1 MSCPEARLQV
11 HRSLL
16 LETRGFAAAGP
27 RRARTAHTFR
37 LPHLPPPAAS
47 HPDHQAA
54 LAASMNAYYLLYAGA
69 LVFMMQAGFAMLCAG
84 SLRMKNIK
92 VRVLRQRARGPAARS
107 DRRSESGCWGWS
119 TPSPKPPARARTA
132 SEFRP
137 LLRTPKGAPKAR
149 RRHLHRRRPTQPGPS
164 PP

>member
-1 MSCPEARLQV
+1 MSCRSSRLQV

-37 LPHLPPPAAS
+37 LPHLPPPATS
-47 HPDHQAA
+47 HPDHQDA

-92 VRVLRQRARGPAARS
+92 VRVLRQRARRK
-107 DRRSESGCWGWS
+107 RR
-119 TPSPKPPARARTA
+119 A
-132 SEFRP
+132 FRP
-137 LLRTPKGAPKAR
+137 PIRVGLLGLVDAIPQAAGTGA
-149 RRHLHRRRPTQPGPS
+149 HGI
-164 PP
+164 